1 MPVFF
6 IWQDHGLMGK
16 IKTIKK
22 PKPIRNQIKSLAD
35 AVSQIVLNLELYEGK
50 EKMQITQKLT
60 ALQLVLMQ
68 YSLSNRIMVLG
79 EALWQTTGLGL

>member
-1 MPVFF
+1 
-6 IWQDHGLMGK
+6 MGK

-50 EKMQITQKLT
+50 EKMQIT
-60 ALQLVLMQ
+60 
-68 YSLSNRIMVLG
+68 
-79 EALWQTTGLGL
+79 